1 MLKLNQ
7 LFEAKVDILRIKH
20 GKSQTVG
27 TLINEEAYL
36 LAKYLR
42 NERKDWTPRLPSL
55 MVSHALLIG
64 AQQFHRHCRLH
75 GCIIT
80 HTH

>member
-1 MLKLNQ
+1 MVERLNR
-7 LFEAKVDILRIKH
+7 LFEAKVGIPRIKH

-42 NERKDWTPRLPSL
+42 NEKQIWKPRTVNLSL
-55 MVSHALLIG
+55 KG
-64 AQQFHRHCRLH
+64 DEFE
-75 GCIIT
+75 T
-80 HTH
+80 